1 MSICLRRREFI
12 AGLGGAAA
20 WPLAVRAQ
28 QPAMPVIG
36 FLDLFRSRPIF
47 VEAFRAGLAEQ
58 GFVEGRNL
66 FIEYR
71 SAGGNSRLLPELAT
85 DLVRRRVS
93 VIVTT
98 AYVGP
103 ALAAKAAT
111 STIPIVFLFGGDPV
125 TPGLVA
131 SLNRPGGNV
140 TGINTL
146 ASELLG
152 KRLDLLLK
160 LVPQARKIGFL
171 SGTRNYLAYEE
182 QTTAMSAAGHALGV
196 EIMIVECRDDRDYEA
211 ALAKMV
217 EGGADAMILGSF
229 ALPNIEKVLP
239 LAASYKLPAIYPSTG
254 FARAG
259 GLMSYDTDA
268 NAMAR
273 RIGSYYVARILKGE
287 KPADLPVE
295 QPTKFE
301 LVINLKAAKALNL
314 EIPPLV
320 LALADEVIE

>member
-1 MSICLRRREFI
+1 MLEIRRREFI
-12 AGLGGAAA
+12 AALGGAAA
-20 WPLAVRAQ
+20 WPFAVRAQ

-66 FIEYR
+66 SFEYR
-71 SAGGNSRLLPELAT
+71 SAGGNGRLLPELAT

-111 STIPIVFLFGGDPV
+111 STMPIVFLFGGDPV

-182 QTTAMSAAGHALGV
+182 QTTAMSAAGYALGV

-211 ALAKMV
+211 ALVKMV

-239 LAASYKLPAIYPSTG
+239 LAASYKLPASYPVREL
-254 FARAG
+254 ARAG
-259 GLMSYDTDA
+259 GLMSYDMDS

-320 LALADEVIE
+320 RALAEELIE